1 MKTCV
6 GIGSSLEE
14 QFDHVPVSVDAGQ
27 RKGGHAITIFRFY
40 VRVCIHQE
48 FRRGEIVLV
57 GGPEQRCH
65 AVGLRCVDV
74 YVLLEHLRMAAW
86 SFFSTASAKG
96 ESADATRNMI
106 SVIRRAAIFNRRFI
120 EGWF

>member
-40 VRVCIHQE
+40 VRARIHQE

-74 YVLLEHLRMAAW
+74 YVLLEQLANGRVVLLL
-86 SFFSTASAKG
+86 
-96 ESADATRNMI
+96 D
-106 SVIRRAAIFNRRFI
+106 SVRQ
-120 EGWF
+120 G